1 MIDYSN
7 VSAICFDCASIKQAR
22 YMMNCLDSYI
32 PDYNKKGANDYNCMN
47 TDYINQIETPFWC
60 PISKKV
66 RR

>member
-32 PDYNKKGANDYNCMN
+32 PDYNKKGANDYNCMQFGTQKDYRNVRN
-47 TDYINQIETPFWC
+47 T
-60 PISKKV
+60 
-66 RR
+66 